1 MAEVEEKYPTSHKY
15 PTAINPDPVV
25 RTTEQKAKNYSAMLN
40 GASVINTVI
49 ATHSKGSDVT
59 VEDFAHE
66 MTHDQK
72 KARVNRSMG
81 YLKVMVAL
89 DDWGS
94 EDMTAVNAAISAGE
108 AFVG

>member
-1 MAEVEEKYPTSHKY
+1 MAE
-15 PTAINPDPVV
+15 A
-25 RTTEQKAKNYSAMLN
+25 RTDELKAQNYAAMLN

-49 ATHSKGSDVT
+49 ATHNKGSDAT
-59 VEDFAHE
+59 DADFASD

-81 YLKVMVAL
+81 YLKHMVAL

-94 EDMTAVNAAISAGE
+94 EDMTAVNAAITAGTT
-108 AFVG
+108 FVG